1 MKAVFFPAALAILIA
16 APAYGFGETPN
27 ARDYPGPA
35 WSPFLAGGLIG
46 VLTWFTMLFS
56 GKPVGASSAY
66 ATSAGLIGKVLAP
79 RYTGKLNY
87 FQDNPPKL
95 DWALV
100 FIGFTILGSFL
111 AAWHGGEL
119 TQRWLPPFWEAR
131 FGEGTVVLRAIVAFL
146 GGGLMAFGARM
157 AGGCTS
163 GHGISGTLQLNV
175 ASWISLICFFIGGA
189 LVANLMYRF

>member
-1 MKAVFFPAALAILIA
+1 MKAGLLIAALSVLIA
-16 APAYGFGETPN
+16 APACALGETPH
-27 ARDYPGPA
+27 ARNYPGPA
-35 WSPFLAGGLIG
+35 WSPYVAGGLIG

-56 GKPVGASSAY
+56 GKTVGASSAY
-66 ATSAGLIGKVLAP
+66 ATSAGLISKAVAP
-79 RYTGKLNY
+79 QFTDKLNY
-87 FQDNPPKL
+87 YQDNPPKM
-95 DWALV
+95 DWGFV
-100 FIGFTILGSFL
+100 FIGFTTLGAFL

-131 FGEGTVVLRAIVAFL
+131 FGEGTMMLRAVVAFL

-175 ASWISLICFFIGGA
+175 ASWISVICFFIGGA
-189 LVANLMYRF
+189 LVAHLMYRL